1 MEWIKRC
8 SVKAGVAIALL
19 YSQTICAALAPSF
32 VKIEETKDKGLFDIL
47 QNNIIKAFMLFGAV
61 MGAYYLLSVGGQ
73 FFEAFGEARKSG
85 EWSKF
90 IPVLI
95 FGLLV
100 LGVSVLLIYLGL
112 DALPKEV

>member
-1 MEWIKRC
+1 MRRIK
-8 SVKAGVAIALL
+8 SYIAKISAFMVLL
-19 YSQTICAALAPSF
+19 YSNAVCAALAPSF
-32 VKIEETKDKGLFDIL
+32 VKIEETKGKGLFDIL
-47 QNNIIKAFMLFGAV
+47 QNNIIKAFILFGTV
-61 MGAYYLLSVGGQ
+61 MGAYYFLSVGGQ
-73 FFEAFGEARKSG
+73 FFEAFGEARKTG

-112 DALPKEV
+112 DALPGEV